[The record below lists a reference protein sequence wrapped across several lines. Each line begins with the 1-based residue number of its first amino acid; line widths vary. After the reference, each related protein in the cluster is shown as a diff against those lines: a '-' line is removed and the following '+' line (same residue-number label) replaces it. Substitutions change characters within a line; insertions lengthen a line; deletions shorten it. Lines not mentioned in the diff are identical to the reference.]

1 MAKPKFQWHP
11 LFARFPLHVLG
22 IEPQEKQQQVGRFL
36 AEDQQRLEAYSGV
49 FAAVHPKIW
58 QEVKAMARSKRE
70 KFEMDIRPAVET
82 IGLDEAIAQIGE
94 KQIIEQI
101 GQKHIIEQI
110 GEKQIIEQ
118 IGKKKV
124 LAQLDVEDILANLP
138 LAKRRELQR
147 RLQAEAASVP

>member
-1 MAKPKFQWHP
+1 FM
-11 LFARFPLHVLG
+11 
-22 IEPQEKQQQVGRFL
+22 
-36 AEDQQRLEAYSGV
+36 AEDQRRLEAYSGV
-49 FAAVHPKIW
+49 FATLHPNIW

-70 KFEMDIRPAVET
+70 KFEMNIRPVVET

-101 GQKHIIEQI
+101 GEKQIIKQI

-124 LAQLDVEDILANLP
+124 LAQLDVEDILANLTP
-138 LAKRRELQR
+138 AKRRELQR
-147 RLQAEAASVP
+147 RLQGEAASLP